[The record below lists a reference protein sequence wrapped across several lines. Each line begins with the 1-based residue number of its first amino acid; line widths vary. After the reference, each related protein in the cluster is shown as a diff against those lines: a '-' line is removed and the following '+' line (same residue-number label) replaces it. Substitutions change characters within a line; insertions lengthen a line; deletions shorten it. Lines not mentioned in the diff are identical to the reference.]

1 MGTNKDGITKI
12 RNDYKKRKSDDGIE
26 EFINYTYVAVT
37 SAILDSSKK
46 QLFCEKAKK
55 EGIFKNVIVL
65 DANDLEEWL
74 EEHIDVALWLLKEFG
89 RSIDEYDIGLVEDEW
104 KNISDATEPKL
115 SYEIFTVGNEAIST
129 KFVDDIKNQTTNKIY
144 VVSSQYYGK
153 ELAYDFTLASLFL
166 VNNQTIID
174 QCICVK
180 SQAALNTIDAFCEDK
195 IVLVNFNCL
204 DFRFTKSLRNT
215 YIFFDTYFT
224 TDIALK
230 IPYRQD
236 FVKQVEKLGFDS
248 INASRISFLIDYNVL
263 ALKRLLAKM
272 LLMKIPQWARKKE
285 KSELVPLLL
294 MGEIRMDNEGDI
306 EILRELVGD
315 SYDNYLDIL
324 NFWGETNESPIFK
337 YENI

>member
-46 QLFCEKAKK
+46 QLFCEMAKK

-166 VNNQTIID
+166 VN
-174 QCICVK
+174 VK
-180 SQAALNTIDAFCEDK
+180 KAKL
-195 IVLVNFNCL
+195 
-204 DFRFTKSLRNT
+204 
-215 YIFFDTYFT
+215 
-224 TDIALK
+224 LK
-230 IPYRQD
+230 KY
-236 FVKQVEKLGFDS
+236 KQ
-248 INASRISFLIDYNVL
+248 I
-263 ALKRLLAKM
+263 
-272 LLMKIPQWARKKE
+272 
-285 KSELVPLLL
+285 
-294 MGEIRMDNEGDI
+294 
-306 EILRELVGD
+306 
-315 SYDNYLDIL
+315 
-324 NFWGETNESPIFK
+324 
-337 YENI
+337 